1 MYACK
6 NDESAML
13 GNCNGQDVVSSGDSI
28 IREIDTVILFDIHT
42 EKILMDRKW
51 CHS

>member
-13 GNCNGQDVVSSGDSI
+13 GSCNGQDVVSGGDPI
-28 IREIDTVILFDIHT
+28 ISEIDTVILYDIHT
-42 EKILMDRKW
+42 EKF
-51 CHS
+51 